1 MRLIPANRVSCEL
14 VFYGSTEN
22 TLKSVNVF
30 STLCCRYARGPK
42 YDPETVKKEEE
53 FRCVRAACDKEE
65 ARVAIKTL
73 ERFHYFERGS
83 KTRRESDRG
92 VLEDFN
98 VGTSLLHKSRKVDTK
113 MRIYFYNALL
123 SRYPL
128 KFYAK

>member
-1 MRLIPANRVSCEL
+1 MFGYRA
-14 VFYGSTEN
+14 T
-22 TLKSVNVF
+22 
-30 STLCCRYARGPK
+30 
-42 YDPETVKKEEE
+42 KEEE
-53 FRCVRAACDKEE
+53 
-65 ARVAIKTL
+65 RVAIKTL
-73 ERFHYFERGS
+73 ERFHYFEGGS